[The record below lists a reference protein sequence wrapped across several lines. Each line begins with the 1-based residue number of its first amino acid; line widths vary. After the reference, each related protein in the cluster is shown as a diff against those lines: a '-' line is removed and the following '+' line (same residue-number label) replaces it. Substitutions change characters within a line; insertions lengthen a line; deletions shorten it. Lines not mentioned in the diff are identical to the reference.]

1 MAELT
6 KEDLAAALKEAGI
19 GNSAPKIPEG
29 VLGKTLDD
37 VKKFGAEVAPLIVG
51 FNRLATG
58 ATAAETALAGLG
70 KIASFVPG
78 LSGFGSAIGEAGMA
92 LLKNKSQMD
101 EAGKMGLGGNNLGLY
116 NQQVAQLG
124 VTTTEYNQLMKNYGN
139 NIGGLAGSAQRSS
152 EAFTKLGSDVRDSG
166 TGRQLQQLG
175 VSTEELAQITA
186 LSVMNGKKLAAQGT
200 EDYKKQSAAAQEL
213 AQQIAET
220 SLVTG
225 MSRDAITKSI
235 ETETKKPGVM
245 LAMMQMDEQ
254 GKKNFTQ
261 TQAQLA
267 PLGDSVKAFA
277 SEIVTGGVRTKEG
290 IATMTALGPAGEE
303 LQRAV
308 KLQQGISATASES
321 EKLRAKEAVDMAT
334 AKVNERIASKEYAQ
348 IANTATGET
357 ASAMLKIAGEN
368 KGVQTQMAAVQE
380 AGGNLEAAIK
390 AQRAEAQARIAGQKV
405 DETGK
410 PVTAKN
416 EKGEDVRVID
426 EGTRLSRTLNDANAR
441 GAIQAEGLARNLKNA
456 NDELGKSPDAI
467 KTFNQLLRL
476 SGTAE
481 TGKEAEIQQKEM
493 FDKRFNTRKGTEP
506 DAPGYKGVNQPIE
519 DLTNRAPKKADG
531 GVVPGTDTGTTVTV
545 GEKGAPEAIV
555 PLDALRGMMA
565 SKEVGGINIAEISK
579 TISTTL
585 SSASSLNEGPK
596 VVQNDESKAASKEL
610 ANVKAQY
617 AAEREVLLQK
627 TKAELGPD
635 AGPRQVRNAMRDS
648 DDGKAIEEKF
658 KALKAPLYKQI
669 EDGISWE
676 TAKKSQQ
683 AEETIASLKEQE
695 NTGYAAN
702 RAAALARDALEEKA
716 ELESRAMTQ
725 SEEAQYK
732 LLGIELNASSDKI
745 TAAQTAQTALNASQ
759 QAEVVIKESF
769 ASKTSEVMAKVTEG
783 FGIFAPSISSLTKEL
798 EAGGIRTKESAMQMS
813 LLGPAGSQF
822 EQALKTMN
830 LAVTDDQ
837 KEKAKLQM
845 QQAESAIADRLN
857 SKEFAQMV
865 NTAPINAGGTVGKPD
880 EIKSQMEGMFSKIGG
895 AVGKPE
901 EIKSQMEGMFSKL
914 GGAGGM
920 LGDMFNPKIIDTK
933 LAEANK
939 AKLAEVKKEE
949 PKPAAPAPKPAETKP
964 AETKPANT
972 EIGIKDLN
980 DQLKMLN
987 MNMLKLIDH
996 SETISGSSTKTAKNS
1011 AKATG
1016 NRYA

>member
-1 MAELT
+1 MADIDYEKLGESVAKAIRGDT
-6 KEDLAAALKEAGI
+6 
-19 GNSAPKIPEG
+19 SAPKSSTDLNIDS
-29 VLGKTLDD
+29 LKA
-37 VKKFGAEVAPLIVG
+37 KFGNLVGEVSPLVIG
-51 FNRLATG
+51 FNRLTTG
-58 ATAAETALAGLG
+58 ATAAETALQAIG
-70 KIASFVPG
+70 KVSSLIPG

-139 NIGGLAGSAQRSS
+139 NINGLAGSAQRSG
-152 EAFTKLGSDVRDSG
+152 EMFAKLGSDVRDSG

-186 LSVMNGKKLAAQGT
+186 LSAINGKKLAAQGT
-200 EDYKKQSAAAQEL
+200 EDYKKQTAAAQEL
-213 AQQIAET
+213 AQQITET
-220 SLVTG
+220 SLITG
-225 MSRDAITKSI
+225 MNREAITKSV
-235 ETETKKPGVM
+235 EAETKKPGVM
-245 LAMMQMDEQ
+245 LAMLQMDQ
-254 GKKNFTQ
+254 DQKNSFLKTQ
-261 TQAQLA
+261 SQLA
-267 PLGDSVKAFA
+267 SLGPSVQSLA

-308 KLQQGISATASES
+308 KLQQGLSADASAEQ
-321 EKLRAKEAVDMAT
+321 KRQAKEAVDMAT
-334 AKVNERIASKEYAQ
+334 AKVNERIASKEFAQ

-357 ASAMLKIAGEN
+357 ASQMLKIASEN
-368 KGVQTQMAAVQE
+368 KGVQTQMAAVAE
-380 AGGNLEAAIK
+380 ANGDLAKATK
-390 AQRAEAQARIAGQKV
+390 AQREEAQLRIGGYKVDDQGRGVASGQK
-405 DETGK
+405 DKDGQDILLME
-410 PVTAKN
+410 
-416 EKGEDVRVID
+416 
-426 EGTRLSRTLNDANAR
+426 EGNRLSRTLNDANAR
-441 GAIQAEGLARNLKNA
+441 GAIQAEGLARNFKLA
-456 NDELGKSPDAI
+456 NDEIGKSPDAI
-467 KTFNQLLRL
+467 RLFNTLLRGA
-476 SGTAE
+476 GTAT
-481 TGKEAEIQQKEM
+481 TGEQAQKDQKPV
-493 FDKRFNTRKGTEP
+493 FDKINTRKDAEP
-506 DAPGYKGVNQPIE
+506 AAPGYKGVNQPIE
-519 DLTNRAPKKADG
+519 DLVGKAPKKADG
-531 GVVPGTDTGTTVTV
+531 GIVPGTDTGTTVTV

-555 PLDALRGMMA
+555 PLDALRGMME
-565 SKEVGGINIAEISK
+565 SKSGGINIAEISK

-585 SSASSLNEGPK
+585 SSASSPNEGPK
-596 VVQNDESKAASKEL
+596 VVQNDESKAASREL

-648 DDGKAIEEKF
+648 DEGKAIEEKY

-695 NTGYAAN
+695 STGYAAN

-716 ELESRAMTQ
+716 ELEGRAMTQ

-745 TAAQTAQTALNASQ
+745 TAAQNAQKEFERSQ
-759 QAEVVIKESF
+759 QAETVAAKSAAFEKINAVEIAASAEENINQAGLVDTVKAAQEEFKVKIETSKQAVEAFVKSTNMPKPEEIKSQME
-769 ASKTSEVMAKVTEG
+769 
-783 FGIFAPSISSLTKEL
+783 GIFSKIGG
-798 EAGGIRTKESAMQMS
+798 AGG
-813 LLGPAGSQF
+813 
-822 EQALKTMN
+822 
-830 LAVTDDQ
+830 
-837 KEKAKLQM
+837 
-845 QQAESAIADRLN
+845 
-857 SKEFAQMV
+857 
-865 NTAPINAGGTVGKPD
+865 KPE
-880 EIKSQMEGMFSKIGG
+880 EIKSQMEGMFSKLGG
-895 AVGKPE
+895 AGGMLGTNMPKPE

-933 LAEANK
+933 LAESNK

-949 PKPAAPAPKPAETKP
+949 PKPAAPAPKPAEKP
-964 AETKPANT
+964 AESKPANN

-996 SETISGSSTKTAKNS
+996 SETISGASEKTAKNS